1 VSINIGHE
9 GQILTTTFE
18 NNWYWYYETLFWP
31 EQIMRIREIC
41 EKSEEEEAL
50 TYGIEKPENADH
62 TIRKNK
68 VSWHDNEELYSMIR
82 PTIVDVNNQTGWNY
96 NITAIEP
103 FQYTVYYGDQNHY
116 HWHTDT
122 IVNDRT
128 LSPDY
133 PADHILKNTI
143 RKISCSIQL
152 TDPSEYDG
160 GEFELLSLK
169 EIEPEIGSKPK
180 NEEEYKLYMNK
191 KKETRKDALN
201 LDGYNVMEPIKLPHF
216 KEKGSAL
223 FFPSFT
229 YHRVKPITKGIRRS
243 LVIWL
248 RGPKWQ

>member
-50 TYGIEKPENADH
+50 TYGIENPVNANH

-68 VSWHDNEELYSMIR
+68 VSWHDNEELYSIIR
-82 PTIVDVNNQTGWNY
+82 PTIDDVNQQSGWNY

-133 PADHILKNTI
+133 PEDHILKNTV

-169 EIEPEIGSKPK
+169 E
-180 NEEEYKLYMNK
+180 
-191 KKETRKDALN
+191 KKEENREEQLN

-229 YHRVKPITKGIRRS
+229 YHRVKPVTNGIRRS

>member
-1 VSINIGHE
+1 MSINIGHE

-50 TYGIEKPENADH
+50 TYGIENPENANH

-82 PTIVDVNNQTGWNY
+82 PTIDGVNQQSGWNY

-103 FQYTVYYGDQNHY
+103 FQYTIYYGDQNHY

-128 LSPDY
+128 LQPDY
-133 PADHILKNTI
+133 PEDHILKNTV

-169 EIEPEIGSKPK
+169 E
-180 NEEEYKLYMNK
+180 
-191 KKETRKDALN
+191 KKEENREEQLN

-229 YHRVKPITKGIRRS
+229 YHRVKPVTNGIRRS

>member
-1 VSINIGHE
+1 
-9 GQILTTTFE
+9 
-18 NNWYWYYETLFWP
+18 
-31 EQIMRIREIC
+31 
-41 EKSEEEEAL
+41 
-50 TYGIEKPENADH
+50 
-62 TIRKNK
+62 
-68 VSWHDNEELYSMIR
+68 MIR
-82 PTIVDVNNQTGWNY
+82 PTIDDVNQQSGWNY

-103 FQYTVYYGDQNHY
+103 FQYTIYYGDQNHY

-128 LSPDY
+128 LQPDY
-133 PADHILKNTI
+133 PEDHILKNTV

-169 EIEPEIGSKPK
+169 E
-180 NEEEYKLYMNK
+180 
-191 KKETRKDALN
+191 KKEENREEQLN

-229 YHRVKPITKGIRRS
+229 YHRVKPVTNGIRRS

>member
-1 VSINIGHE
+1 MSNIGHE
-9 GQILTTTFE
+9 GQILATTFE
-18 NNWYWYYETLFWP
+18 NNWYWYYESLFWP

-41 EKSEEEEAL
+41 EKGEEEEAL
-50 TYGIEKPENADH
+50 TYGIENPENADH

-82 PTIVDVNNQTGWNY
+82 PTIADVNHQTGWNY

-122 IVNDRT
+122 ILNDRT

-169 EIEPEIGSKPK
+169 EVEPEIESIPK
-180 NEEEYKLYMNK
+180 NEEEYKLYINK
-191 KKETRKDALN
+191 KKETHKDRLN

-229 YHRVKPITKGIRRS
+229 YHRVKPVTKGIRRS

>member
-1 VSINIGHE
+1 VSNIGHE

-50 TYGIEKPENADH
+50 TYGIENPENANH

-82 PTIVDVNNQTGWNY
+82 PTIVDVNERTGWNY

-128 LSPDY
+128 LQPDC
-133 PADHILKNTI
+133 PEDHILKNTV

-169 EIEPEIGSKPK
+169 E
-180 NEEEYKLYMNK
+180 
-191 KKETRKDALN
+191 KKEENREEQLN

-229 YHRVKPITKGIRRS
+229 YHRVKPVTRGIRRS